1 MHARVTRGDPAQSLL
16 DYIDNCAIDMVIMG
30 RRGIGR
36 IGGIVVGSVSSKV
49 SAHAHSAV
57 LTVK

>member
-1 MHARVTRGDPAQSLL
+1 L
-16 DYIDNCAIDMVIMG
+16 DYIDNTAIGMVIMG

-36 IGGIVVGSVSSKV
+36 IGGIVVGGVSSKV
-49 SAHAHSAV
+49 SAHAHGAV